1 MHWFRWVIIV
11 PLLRGSL
18 LDNSLWFEHCP
29 PAAATAPG
37 KTIEDIEKEPQ
48 EQDWKQ
54 LCDSKAAATGSWV
67 KIDVIASGQE
77 LSIITRPQGQG
88 IDGLLAG

>member
-1 MHWFRWVIIV
+1 MHWFRWVITV
-11 PLLRGSL
+11 PLLMGGL
-18 LDNSLWFEHCP
+18 LDNSLWFEHCL
-29 PAAATAPG
+29 PATAAAPG

-67 KIDVIASGQE
+67 KIDVIASSEE
-77 LSIITRPQGQG
+77 LSIITRSQGQG
-88 IDGLLAG
+88 IDSLLAR